1 MSAALSAAALD
12 QLFLTA
18 RSRNDWKEESLPD
31 STWREL
37 YDVLKFGPTSANLS
51 PARFVFVTSAE
62 GKARLGPLLSE
73 GNRTKSLKAPCIAII
88 GHDLAFAEKAPELFP
103 HAPGVK
109 DWFANPA
116 VAELTAF
123 RNGTLQ
129 GAYLILAARAL
140 GLDAGPMS
148 GFDNAGV
155 DAAFF
160 AGTTI
165 KSNFVCALGH
175 GADES
180 FPRLPRLPFDTACQI
195 V

>member
-1 MSAALSAAALD
+1 MTTSLPTEALD
-12 QLFLTA
+12 QLFRTA
-18 RSRNDWKEESLPD
+18 RSRNDWKPETLPE
-31 STWREL
+31 STWRAL
-37 YDVLKFGPTSANLS
+37 YDLLKFGPTSANLS
-51 PARFVFVTSAE
+51 PARFVFVTTDG
-62 GKARLGPLLSE
+62 GKARLAPFLSE
-73 GNRTKSLKAPCIAII
+73 GNRTKSLKAPGVVII

-109 DWFANPA
+109 DWFANPV

-123 RNGTLQ
+123 RNGSLQ

-140 GLDAGPMS
+140 GLDVGPMS

-160 AGTTI
+160 AGSTI
-165 KSNFVCALGH
+165 RSNFICALGH
-175 GADES
+175 GADEP
-180 FPRLPRLPFDTACQI
+180 FPRLPRLAFETACQI